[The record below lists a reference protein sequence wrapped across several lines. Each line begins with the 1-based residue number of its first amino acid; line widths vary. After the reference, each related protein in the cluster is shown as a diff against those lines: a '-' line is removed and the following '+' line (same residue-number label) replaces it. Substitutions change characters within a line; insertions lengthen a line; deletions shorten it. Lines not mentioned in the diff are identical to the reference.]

1 MRERN
6 CLLCTNIHC
15 SMIIF
20 IANFLTHKRFVPEAA
35 YKQGSDVVWLA
46 EKNKNLTLLHIR
58 EFLEGSLEPT
68 I

>member
-1 MRERN
+1 
-6 CLLCTNIHC
+6 
-15 SMIIF
+15 MIIF

-35 YKQGSDVVWLA
+35 YKQGSDVVRLA

-68 I
+68 T